1 MHRCLTEGR
10 RNCWIR
16 ASAADELGTDRN
28 HQEEHIESSETGAH
42 YDQEI
47 AGDDGLGVI
56 ANKRPAVPRDFSH
69 PLRHRRCAFAQIAAV
84 ELCEHAAAAVM
95 SCAVVDDE
103 FIGTF
108 EHLREVLRL
117 FTTGVNDTGDGQS
130 RPPRLIRTSIHLSRA
145 STRIDHKGALL
156 HHVNALQCD
165 LFSGILRGN
174 VTTL

>member
-84 ELCEHAAAAVM
+84 ELCEHAAAAV
-95 SCAVVDDE
+95 
-103 FIGTF
+103 
-108 EHLREVLRL
+108 
-117 FTTGVNDTGDGQS
+117 
-130 RPPRLIRTSIHLSRA
+130 SIHLSRA

-156 HHVNALQCD
+156 HHVTALQCD